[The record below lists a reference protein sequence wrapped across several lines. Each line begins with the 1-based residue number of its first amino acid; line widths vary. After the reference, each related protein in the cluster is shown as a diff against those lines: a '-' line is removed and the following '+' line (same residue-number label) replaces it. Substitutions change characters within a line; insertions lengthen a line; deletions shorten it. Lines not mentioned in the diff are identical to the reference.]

1 MSQPSNKALPLSS
14 HQLAIVR
21 ELVGAS
27 IAQQDLPALESAY
40 RDFRTG
46 MYSLKAAFEQQI
58 LLEKETDAKREVN
71 P

>member
-1 MSQPSNKALPLSS
+1 MSGPFKEALPLSS
-14 HQLAIVR
+14 QHLAIVR

-46 MYSLKAAFEQQI
+46 MDSLKAAFEQQI
-58 LLEKETDAKREVN
+58 LLEKETGAKREAN

>member
-1 MSQPSNKALPLSS
+1 MSGPFKEALPLSS
-14 HQLAIVR
+14 HHLAIVR
-21 ELVGAS
+21 DLVGSS

-46 MYSLKAAFEQQI
+46 MDSLKAAFEQQI
-58 LLEKETDAKREVN
+58 LLEKESSAKREAN

>member
-14 HQLAIVR
+14 QQLAIVR

-27 IAQQDLPALESAY
+27 IAQLDLPALESAY

-46 MYSLKAAFEQQI
+46 MDSLKAAFEQLI

>member
-1 MSQPSNKALPLSS
+1 MSGPFKEALPLSS
-14 HQLAIVR
+14 HDLAIVR

-46 MYSLKAAFEQQI
+46 MDSLKAAFEQQI
-58 LLEKETDAKREVN
+58 LLEKESSTKREAN